1 MRHQETE
8 AGFTIAEMIVTLV
21 VLSLFLGFLFQA
33 YMLSFSQK
41 NTTVLRTTAN
51 DVAQSNV
58 RKITKRADIPA
69 AGICD
74 DTIGTGNT
82 NNLQRNQNA
91 TGTVIA
97 SGGSWPSP
105 MKPESLTDTGLPA
118 STTQSLTVIYPQ
130 GCNSLMPAKIIS
142 TVTYGSETVVHA
154 TYVAG
159 S

>member
-8 AGFTIAEMIVTLV
+8 AGFTVAEMIVTLV

-33 YMLSFSQK
+33 YVLSFSQK
-41 NTTVLRTTAN
+41 NTTVQRTVAN
-51 DVAQSNV
+51 DIAQSNV

-69 AGICD
+69 AGACD
-74 DTIGTGNT
+74 DSLGTGNT
-82 NNLQRNQNA
+82 NNLQRNQDA
-91 TGTVIA
+91 PGTVIA
-97 SGGSWPSP
+97 SGSSWPSP
-105 MKPESLTDTGLPA
+105 MTPELVTNTGLPA

-142 TVTYGSETVVHA
+142 TVTYGSETVIHA